1 LPAARDFKRAYDGD
15 RGPNTGGMGSFAPA
29 RGVDVEAVRDQVHLP
44 VIREP
49 ARRGS
54 PFVGVL
60 YAGLMLTESGP
71 KILEFNAR
79 FGDPEAEVI
88 LPRVNSD
95 LAALLVS
102 ATRGELEGITPI
114 EVSPEACV
122 GIVLCS
128 GGYPGPFE
136 KGKPIT
142 GLPEA
147 ERMPSVQIFHA
158 GPAIEGGRRVSAGG
172 RVLVVTALGPSLSE
186 AAARAYEACDT
197 IEFEGKHLR
206 RDIPPKSARLTKP

>member
-1 LPAARDFKRAYDGD
+1 MLG
-15 RGPNTGGMGSFAPA
+15 
-29 RGVDVEAVRDQVHLP
+29 E
-44 VIREP
+44 
-49 ARRGS
+49 
-54 PFVGVL
+54 VGANNV
-60 YAGLMLTESGP
+60 GL
-71 KILEFNAR
+71 KAR

-88 LPRVNSD
+88 LARVNSD
-95 LAALLVS
+95 LAALLIS
-102 ATRGELEGITPI
+102 ATLGELEGITPL

-158 GPAIEGGRRVSAGG
+158 GTAIEGGRLVTAGG
-172 RVLVVTALGPSLSE
+172 RVLVVTAMGPSLSE
-186 AAARAYEACDT
+186 AAARAYEAADA

-206 RDIPPKSARLTKP
+206 RDIPPKSARQSPR